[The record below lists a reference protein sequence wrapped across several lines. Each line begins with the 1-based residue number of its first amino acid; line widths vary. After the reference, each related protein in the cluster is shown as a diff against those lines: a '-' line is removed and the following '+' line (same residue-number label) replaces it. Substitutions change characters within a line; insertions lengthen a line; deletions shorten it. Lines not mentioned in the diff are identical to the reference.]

1 MNEETKYCT
10 SYARRS
16 LGVVIALLPFLA
28 VVASLFSPWHSPLR
42 SIPIGLGIVAVA
54 FTALNLWI
62 TLILPSILKKKNEA
76 HGRNHSTSVFPILG
90 TLFAFGAC
98 LVGFGHT
105 APSILALIAFL
116 LDLGGLP
123 WFIALT
129 WRDQSFWDTPVDQG
143 TIHSELVNA

>member
-1 MNEETKYCT
+1 MNEETQYCT

-16 LGVVIALLPFLA
+16 LGVAIALLPFLV
-28 VVASLFSPWHSPLR
+28 VVASLISPWHSPLKL
-42 SIPIGLGIVAVA
+42 IPIGLGIVAVT

-62 TLILPSILKKKNEA
+62 TLILPSIQKKKNESN
-76 HGRNHSTSVFPILG
+76 GTNHSTSVFPILG

-105 APSILALIAFL
+105 TPSILALIAFL

-123 WFIALT
+123 WFIVFT
-129 WRDQSFWDTPVDQG
+129 WRDQSFWDTPLNQG
-143 TIHSELVNA
+143 AIQSELDNA